1 MHTLGLQDLEDGR
14 AGLGLN
20 ILSVI
25 NEFSGAETEESKPPT
40 GLEEALASA
49 EFDDS
54 GSDDTSETSQEE
66 EQDVE
71 EDAEPDLSDPAV
83 FARIMAEQ
91 RRKANAIF
99 FEDLAGIPD
108 TVNLM
113 DLVDL
118 IALCDFM
125 LDSNYRVI
133 YAWSDFRHAAKEV
146 FKALRGYMYRVERL
160 LMALKGF
167 TEHEAH
173 MAEID

>member
-1 MHTLGLQDLEDGR
+1 MNTLGLQDLEDGR

-25 NEFSGAETEESKPPT
+25 NEFSGAETEESKSPAA
-40 GLEEALASA
+40 LAEALASA

-54 GSDDTSETSQEE
+54 GSDEDSETNQQE
-66 EQDVE
+66 EQDE
-71 EDAEPDLSDPAV
+71 EEAEPDLSDPTV

-133 YAWSDFRHAAKEV
+133 YAWSDFRDAAREV
-146 FKALRGYMYRVERL
+146 FKALRGYLYRVERL